1 MLAYYQDQITWANDK
16 GIEATPD
23 IAAEWNQLMSGTA
36 LRAAGEKVLLETANW
51 SQGEPYNRQTPTI
64 KGKHTVTGC
73 VATAMGIIM
82 KYHEY
87 PIRAVNPPE
96 YNYYSIDGYYSGHKL
111 SYGDYDWGICFLL
124 IKAVVIMMRR
134 LML

>member
-1 MLAYYQDQITWANDK
+1 MGERQGHRGHPGHRRRVEPTDERH
-16 GIEATPD
+16 G
-23 IAAEWNQLMSGTA
+23 
-36 LRAAGEKVLLETANW
+36 AAGGRGKVLLETANW